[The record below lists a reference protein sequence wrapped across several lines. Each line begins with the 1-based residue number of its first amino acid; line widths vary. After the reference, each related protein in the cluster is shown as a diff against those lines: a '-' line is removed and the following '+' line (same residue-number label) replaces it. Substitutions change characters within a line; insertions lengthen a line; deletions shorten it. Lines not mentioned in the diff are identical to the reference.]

1 MMSMMGF
8 TNESEMPKKDWR
20 VIAKQKQEE
29 RESRLPSKWRI
40 KDLPSDDII
49 DVTQLIVERKWLNEE
64 ELAIT
69 GLTAVGL
76 ANAIKDRKYTS
87 VAVVEAYAHRATI
100 AQQLVNPYVPL
111 RRHLLI
117 SVLPRSTL
125 KKRLKKLSVWITI
138 SRTLGK

>member
-1 MMSMMGF
+1 MSMMGS

-29 RESRLPSKWRI
+29 RESRLPAKWRI
-40 KDLPSDDII
+40 
-49 DVTQLIVERKWLNEE
+49 KWLNEE

-69 GLTAVGL
+69 GLSAVEL
-76 ANAIKDRKYTS
+76 AQAIKDKQYTS

-111 RRHLLI
+111 RRYLLI